1 MLLSSWLWKWKRSV
15 DNSVASLSQLL
26 QRLCDAEIDFVVVG
40 GFAALLHGST
50 LVTRDLDICAVL
62 SRAQVASLREV
73 LRDLNPRHR
82 LTSQKLSF
90 LDTPDPEVDVQNLYL
105 ETEFGTV
112 DLLSS
117 ILGVGDFERVRAG
130 SVEIEVFGRRCRVI
144 SLEDLIQ
151 AKEALSRDKDV
162 LAAKELRAI
171 REKLKAAQASPAA
184 PAPPTSDPP

>member
-1 MLLSSWLWKWKRSV
+1 M
-15 DNSVASLSQLL
+15 ASLSQLL
-26 QRLCDAEIDFVVVG
+26 QRLCDADIDFVVVG
-40 GFAALLHGST
+40 GFAGLLHGST

-62 SRAQVASLREV
+62 SRAQVARLREV

-105 ETEFGTV
+105 ETELGTV

-117 ILGVGDFERVRAG
+117 VLGVGDFERVRAG

-171 REKLKAAQASPAA
+171 REKLKAAQAAA
-184 PAPPTSDPP
+184 AGPAPPSSDPP